1 MTDNFSP
8 ARAGHARSPLYKS
21 LLAASLM
28 GLVAACGGGGGGD
41 DSSNSPTPAPAPAPS
56 PAPAPAPAPAALT
69 LSGAVVVNQAVRGAK
84 VCVDLNANQACDA
97 SEPTSAATGADG
109 AYTLTYQPADAAAAS
124 AFQAASVLAV
134 LGASAVDAADPNST
148 VTTREYAL
156 AAPAGKAAQISPL
169 TTLVQN
175 TVAKGLSL
183 ADAEAAVAQQLAV
196 PVAKLYDYQGD
207 PLSSEAVLPDT
218 ARTAAQITA
227 SVFEWGG
234 VANTVAVSAP
244 ATPTTTLGSL
254 NYTDAQNYTYAVRE
268 TDGVVDANGNVQQ
281 FERRAGMTA
290 GTALTAAQLYP
301 TPASV
306 QLTDNGWNRCDG
318 TPPRLN
324 TRGSPSRTRFCDGAT
339 RFYSATL
346 VEQDVSGR
354 AMADVVAQM
363 QVGDSRLNAEG
374 VTRTP
379 VVTMASTTALGT
391 ATFPAGSV
399 LRTNVS
405 AQLNWPIRINNT
417 STDLLGS
424 GTLANLV
431 ATRTVAAANPATAA
445 GTLPLGLV
453 DSTHSLRAAFI
464 DGGTAQLY
472 RCDATAPNYTDS
484 SNCTPFAQSAFTI
497 QVIGGVNV
505 LKFTA
510 FPNTTLD
517 NTRGYAEYN
526 GAVYQYRQQR
536 PATDVN
542 QVLSYTQ
549 RLNGTAWTALKT
561 QLGLQ

>member
-1 MTDNFSP
+1 M
-8 ARAGHARSPLYKS
+8 
-21 LLAASLM
+21 
-28 GLVAACGGGGGGD
+28 
-41 DSSNSPTPAPAPAPS
+41 
-56 PAPAPAPAPAALT
+56 
-69 LSGAVVVNQAVRGAK
+69 
-84 VCVDLNANQACDA
+84 NANQACDA
-97 SEPTSAATGADG
+97 SEPLSAATGADG
-109 AYTLTYQPADAAAAS
+109 AYTLTYQPTDVAAAS
-124 AFQAASVLAV
+124 AFQAAAVLAV
-134 LGASAVDAADPNST
+134 VGASAVDAADPNST
-148 VTTREYAL
+148 ATTREYVL

-175 TVAKGLSL
+175 AVAKGLSL

-207 PLSSEAVLPDT
+207 PLSSAAVLPDT
-218 ARTAAQITA
+218 ARTAAQVTA
-227 SVFEWGG
+227 TVFEWGG
-234 VANTVAVSAP
+234 VATTVAVAAP
-244 ATPTTTLGSL
+244 AMPAATLASL

-281 FERRAGMTA
+281 FERRAGLAA
-290 GTALTAAQLYP
+290 GTALTGAQLYP

-391 ATFPAGSV
+391 ATFPAGST

-417 STDLLGS
+417 ATDSLGN

-484 SNCTPFAQSAFTI
+484 SNCTPLAQSAFTI

-510 FPNTTLD
+510 FPTTTLD
-517 NTRGYAEYN
+517 STRGYAEYN
-526 GAVYQYRQQR
+526 GAVYQTRQQR

-542 QVLSYTQ
+542 QVLSYAQ
-549 RLNGTAWTALKT
+549 RLNGTAWGALKA